1 MILRRFTKHITEQ
14 NWFAVTLDVLVVIV
28 GIYLGL
34 QVTNWQEDLKD
45 DVTSRQY
52 LQRLNDDL
60 ASDVRIMKLRVDFW
74 RNVSRYINHALTYAE
89 QVDHHEAKKTED
101 YWPYLL
107 AFFHGSQVSPF
118 EVTNITYN
126 ELQQAGQLALI
137 RKQSLRT
144 QLAVYYSFNEGI
156 AASALLRHTPPYR
169 NYIRGKIPSK
179 ITKYIWKHC
188 FKVSDFEDQQ
198 LLDCDSPI
206 TNEEVKILLDEIML
220 DKLVLQY
227 LRSWGSTQTS
237 ANQLIVSN
245 MLSANLIMQLVQ
257 SEIHE

>member
-1 MILRRFTKHITEQ
+1 
-14 NWFAVTLDVLVVIV
+14 
-28 GIYLGL
+28 
-34 QVTNWQEDLKD
+34 
-45 DVTSRQY
+45 
-52 LQRLNDDL
+52 
-60 ASDVRIMKLRVDFW
+60 MKLRVIFW
-74 RNVSRYINHALTYAE
+74 GDVSVYINRALTYAE
-89 QVDHHEAKKTED
+89 QVDQHDAKKTEE

-144 QLAVYYSFNEGI
+144 QLATYYSFNEGM
-156 AASALLRHTPPYR
+156 AANFLLRHIPAYR

-179 ITKYIWKHC
+179 ITKYMWKHC
-188 FKVSDFEDQQ
+188 FKVSDFEDQE

-220 DKLVLQY
+220 DKLVLQH
-227 LRSWGSTQTS
+227 LRSWSSTQIS
-237 ANQLIVSN
+237 ANQLIVNN
-245 MLSANLIMQLVQ
+245 MNSANSVIQLVQ
-257 SEIHE
+257 SEIQQ